1 MEYQFTKEGASR
13 PLAIFDMGN
22 EALARWFNEEL
33 SGDKIQISKL
43 LDVCSQLQYG
53 SLNEYCCQGSEL
65 DLLMNKYEVEVN
77 SHILSA
83 PVPEELP
90 EGTEIYDSESVSGCG
105 LEDFKKVLI
114 SWQEFVNS

>member
-1 MEYQFTKEGASR
+1 MEYQFTQEGANR

-33 SGDKIQISKL
+33 NGDKIKISKL
-43 LDVCSQLQYG
+43 LDICNQLQHE
-53 SLNEYCCQGSEL
+53 SLTEYCCIGSEL

-77 SHILSA
+77 SHILAA

-90 EGTEIYDSESVSGCG
+90 EGTDIYDNESFSGCG
-105 LEDFKKVLI
+105 LEDFKKVLL
-114 SWQEFVNS
+114 SWQEFVSS